1 MKQYTNESQTSKLIE
16 LGFEKPCSIASV
28 EPIYGM
34 GGISVAKAYS
44 IGELI
49 EMLPQED
56 MPGERSMVYDGLE
69 WVVNWDNDDG
79 TINQV
84 VATELIDALYDMVVK
99 LKEEGVI

>member
-1 MKQYTNESQTSKLIE
+1 MKQYTTPEHTAKLIE
-16 LGFEKPCSIASV
+16 LGFEKP
-28 EPIYGM
+28 G
-34 GGISVAKAYS
+34 VAMPKFEWKDGDPQFQYT

-99 LKEEGVI
+99 LKEGGVI